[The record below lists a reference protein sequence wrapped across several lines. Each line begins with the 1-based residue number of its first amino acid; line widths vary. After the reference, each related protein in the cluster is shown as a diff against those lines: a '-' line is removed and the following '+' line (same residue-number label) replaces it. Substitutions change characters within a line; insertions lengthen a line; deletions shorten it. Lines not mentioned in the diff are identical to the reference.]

1 MICSYRNMIPTAL
14 FLGAIG
20 LAACQPETTLTEVP
34 TEFGEESEI
43 DLGTG
48 PARALRR
55 MDIDQ
60 LDESIFVAT
69 GLHWEVGTTN
79 QFTRFRSTL
88 GVPNFATS
96 THEDLD
102 VSPLFLKFVDDA
114 ARSVC
119 TRLLDQETAM
129 GATSHVFLVHADAAS
144 RLPADQARIDQNL
157 AMLLTRFH
165 GRIVEPGSDELTPWR
180 SLWSSSLAL
189 TRDAM
194 TGAEDG
200 ETAWRTVCVALI
212 DHPDFYTY

>member
-1 MICSYRNMIPTAL
+1 MTSIQK
-14 FLGAIG
+14 
-20 LAACQPETTLTEVP
+20 LAALLVTAATVAGCTPPPALDEVP
-34 TEFGEESEI
+34 TEFGEETPV

-69 GLHWEVGTTN
+69 GMHWEVERAN
-79 QFTRFRSTL
+79 QFRRYRSTL
-88 GVPNFATS
+88 GVPNFTTS
-96 THEDLD
+96 TQEDFD
-102 VSPLFLKFVDDA
+102 ISPLFLKFVDDA

-119 TRLLDQETAM
+119 TRLLDQETAASAM
-129 GATSHVFLVHADAAS
+129 SPVFLVHADTAS
-144 RLPADQARIDQNL
+144 RLPADQAEIDQNL
-157 AMLLTRFH
+157 AMLLARFH
-165 GRIVEPGSDELTPWR
+165 GRVIEPGSDELTPWR
-180 SLWSSSLAL
+180 GLWSSALAL

-200 ETAWRTVCVALI
+200 EVAWRTVCVALI

>member
-1 MICSYRNMIPTAL
+1 MKMSYLNMSVLTAL
-14 FLGAIG
+14 VG
-20 LAACQPETTLTEVP
+20 LAGITACQPQPTLTDLP
-34 TEFGEESEI
+34 SEFGEPSEV

-69 GLHWEVGTTN
+69 GLRWEVGTTN

-88 GVPNFATS
+88 GVPNFSTS

-129 GATSHVFLVHADAAS
+129 GATGRVFLVHADAAS
-144 RLPADQARIDQNL
+144 RLPADQAAIDQNL
-157 AMLLTRFH
+157 RMLLARFH
-165 GRIVEPGSDELTPWR
+165 GRVIEPGSDELTPWR
-180 SLWSSSLAL
+180 GLWSSSLAL
-189 TRDAM
+189 TRDA
-194 TGAEDG
+194 TSGAEDG
-200 ETAWRTVCVALI
+200 ETAWRTVCVAVTAPPEI
-212 DHPDFYTY
+212 YTY

>member
-1 MICSYRNMIPTAL
+1 MITSYRNMHAVAAL
-14 FLGAIG
+14 TFIASIT
-20 LAACQPETTLTEVP
+20 ACQPQPSLTEVP
-34 TEFGEESEI
+34 TEFGGENPI

-55 MDIDQ
+55 MDVDQ

-69 GLHWEVGTTN
+69 GLHWEIGTTN

-129 GATSHVFLVHADAAS
+129 GATTHVFLVHADTAS
-144 RLPADQARIDQNL
+144 RLPADQAEIDQNL

-165 GRIVEPGSDELTPWR
+165 GRVIEPGSDELTPWR

>member
-1 MICSYRNMIPTAL
+1 MSNRNQPLRA
-14 FLGAIG
+14 
-20 LAACQPETTLTEVP
+20 LAALLATASLVGCAPPPALEEVP
-34 TEFGEESEI
+34 TEFGGETQV

-55 MDIDQ
+55 MDVDQ

-69 GLHWEVGTTN
+69 GLRWELSGTN
-79 QFTRFRSTL
+79 QFVRFRSTL
-88 GVPNFATS
+88 GVPNYTTS
-96 THEDLD
+96 TQEDVD
-102 VSPLFLKFVDDA
+102 ISPLFLKFVDDA

-129 GATSHVFLVHADAAS
+129 GAMSPVFLVHADAAS
-144 RLPADQARIDQNL
+144 RLPADQDEVNQNL
-157 AMLLTRFH
+157 AMLLARFH
-165 GRIVEPGSDELTPWR
+165 GRVIELGSDQLTPWR
-180 SLWSSSLAL
+180 GLWSSSLAL